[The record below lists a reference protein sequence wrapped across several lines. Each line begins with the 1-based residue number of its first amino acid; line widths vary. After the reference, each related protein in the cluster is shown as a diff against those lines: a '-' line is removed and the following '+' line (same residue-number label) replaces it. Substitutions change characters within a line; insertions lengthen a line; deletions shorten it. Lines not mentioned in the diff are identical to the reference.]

1 MDYTRARQDWG
12 KTYTQGL
19 DLLGF
24 KYDNRTDPFPGAS
37 GATHPVLAEAV
48 TQFQALAYKELLSDT
63 SRLEEFATGKTINPD
78 KAKIAK
84 EKKEKVGKIN
94 KSTVEQAEYL
104 ETKYGPG
111 DEGDPYYRDYSD
123 YD

>member
-1 MDYTRARQDWG
+1 MGGDSINLVYTPKQITEEGVIPAQFRAVELEPRGIRTGPDDYDIEFDGENVADT
-12 KTYTQGL
+12 
-19 DLLGF
+19 
-24 KYDNRTDPFPGAS
+24 
-37 GATHPVLAEAV
+37 VE
-48 TQFQALAYKELLSDT
+48 ELLSDT
-63 SRLEEFATGKTINPD
+63 SRLEEFATGKKINPD

-84 EKKEKVGKIN
+84 EKQDKVGKIN